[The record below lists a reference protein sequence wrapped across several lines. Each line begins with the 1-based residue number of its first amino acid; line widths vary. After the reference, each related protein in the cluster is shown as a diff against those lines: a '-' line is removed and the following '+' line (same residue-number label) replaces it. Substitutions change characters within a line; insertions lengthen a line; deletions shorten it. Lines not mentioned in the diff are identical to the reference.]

1 MKKGEQTTKEK
12 EVKRAI
18 RKIVTESNAAYRKA
32 CGKGDTLLEERL
44 FGEAILRILALGV
57 RESALATLNNRPFY
71 NKKTA
76 KEYTFLRAYAFREI
90 WPFLMRLNEFYYK
103 VQERTKEK
111 YAALLTR
118 MAISE
123 IALFDDTLL
132 PVLEWQ
138 PFFAEWVAREY
149 AKKGELV
156 TQREVAAHFSVS
168 EADISK
174 MVARLKRQKIPSG
187 LWLTAR

>member
-1 MKKGEQTTKEK
+1 MTTDRTTDEK
-12 EVKRAI
+12 AI
-18 RKIVTESNAAYRKA
+18 NMAVRKIVAECNAIYRKA
-32 CGKGDTLLEERL
+32 SAKERPLLSERL
-44 FGEAILRILALGV
+44 FGNAILRILELDRNKLIV
-57 RESALATLNNRPFY
+57 LKKQPFFNR
-71 NKKTA
+71 KTA
-76 KEYTFLRAYAFREI
+76 KEYRFLQECDFRLV
-90 WPFLMRLNEFYYK
+90 WPFLMKVNEVYCK
-103 VQERTKEK
+103 TQERAKTK

-149 AKKGELV
+149 AKRGELV

-168 EADISK
+168 EADVSK